1 MEENRLFAVL
11 LGGNPP
17 GTGVEVHD
25 VVFTVGPTLEATR
38 EQMLA
43 AWFAGG
49 PAPHVDSWMEL
60 DVVDGARI
68 ALCPAPVTAPAS
80 GGRDLWHVYLGY
92 YESGSAGFMEGH
104 ESVFVIAADAAD
116 AKARAKRAARR
127 AALAEHVH
135 TDAMCRVSDRLAD
148 LGLPYCVVVVEAD
161 GTGGEDRPPEKQGT
175 TAAHDGYRPFPE
187 GFLSAHWRRG

>member
-1 MEENRLFAVL
+1 MEENKLFAVL

-38 EQMLA
+38 WQMLA

-49 PAPHVDSWMEL
+49 PAPHIDSWMEL

-68 ALCPAPVTAPAS
+68 ALTTDVLTTDPAP

-92 YESGSAGFMEGH
+92 YEPGDAGFVEGH
-104 ESVFVIAADAAD
+104 ESLFVVAADAAE
-116 AKARAKRAARR
+116 AKARAKRLARR
-127 AALAEHVH
+127 APAERLH
-135 TDAMCRVSDRLAD
+135 TDALRRVSDRLAG
-148 LGLPYCVVVVEAD
+148 LGLPYRVAISE
-161 GTGGEDRPPEKQGT
+161 TGAPDETGQRAKP
-175 TAAHDGYRPFPE
+175 AAHDGYQPFPE
-187 GFLSAHWRRG
+187 EFLSAHWRKA